1 MIPFFFVYI
10 SLPIMDGRSRKE
22 FIMSKMG
29 DYVILIGEM
38 YQKRHPEK
46 TWDQVMDDICFKDET
61 AEIRELSDKAFKKI
75 TGKEP

>member
-1 MIPFFFVYI
+1 
-10 SLPIMDGRSRKE
+10 MDGMSRKE
-22 FIMSKMG
+22 YIMSRMG

-46 TWDQVMDDICFKDET
+46 SWEQVIDDICFKDET
-61 AEIRELSDKAFKKI
+61 VEIRELSDKAFKKI